1 MNKKLDENKITNELK
16 GASAFFQKSAQS
28 ADPPADEQLEPTGS
42 QLTGQLTRQS
52 TDQSASRST
61 NPAAEKPPEIS
72 PILGR
77 PKAFYLTEKQDQ
89 ELDTAVTKLS
99 ERLQGRVE
107 QKIDRSTVIRLLLES
122 SNITSEQ
129 TIQRLAE
136 QQIQQLLSQLTRQST
151 GQSIGQSTHQPTS

>member
-16 GASAFFQKSAQS
+16 GASAFFQKSGQS
-28 ADPPADEQLEPTGS
+28 ADLPADEQLEPAGD
-42 QLTGQLTRQS
+42 QLTGQLTSQS
-52 TDQSASRST
+52 IDQPASRST
-61 NPAAEKPPEIS
+61 SAPADIPPNIS

-89 ELDTAVTKLS
+89 ELDAAVTKLS

-122 SNITSEQ
+122 SDITSEQ

-151 GQSIGQSTHQPTS
+151 KQSTSQPTG

>member
-1 MNKKLDENKITNELK
+1 MSKKLDENKITNELK

-28 ADPPADEQLEPTGS
+28 ADPPADEQLEPAGS

-52 TDQSASRST
+52 IDQSTSRST
-61 NPAAEKPPEIS
+61 NPAAEKSPEIS

-89 ELDTAVTKLS
+89 ELDTVVTRLS
-99 ERLQGRVE
+99 EHLQGRVE

-122 SNITSEQ
+122 SDITSQQ
-129 TIQRLAE
+129 TIHRLAE
-136 QQIQQLLSQLTRQST
+136 QQIQQLLSQLTQ
-151 GQSIGQSTHQPTS
+151 